1 MLTGNTDNQQD
12 VCSVTFLVDQS
23 IKIQTSAD
31 LNKRFYLFSLFDYFD
46 QVLGA
51 EKNILKLHHHWLVQI
66 CPPLW

>member
-31 LNKRFYLFSLFDYFD
+31 LNKRFYLFSLFDYLD

-51 EKNILKLHHHWLVQI
+51 EKNILKLHHH
-66 CPPLW
+66 

>member
-12 VCSVTFLVDQS
+12 VCSVTSLVDQS

-31 LNKRFYLFSLFDYFD
+31 LNKRFYLFFLFDYLD

-51 EKNILKLHHHWLVQI
+51 EKNILKLHHH
-66 CPPLW
+66 